1 MSPPRFAPRALILD
15 MDGLMV
21 DSEPLWF
28 RVERDFAAAR
38 GGLWTEELA
47 APCIGRGIRNTL
59 SSMRE
64 EFVFDLDPERD
75 AAEII
80 DRFIAR
86 VPELELKRGCAA
98 LLDEARGNALL
109 ALASSSPARLIDA
122 VLTRFGIAPRFD
134 AVVSGEAVAHP
145 KPAPDIF
152 LEAARRLGVKP
163 EHCLVL
169 EDSLA
174 GVTAGRAAGMAVIA
188 VPEGELHDKGFE
200 RVADAIAQD
209 LEEARG
215 WIDLDARIGRD

>member
-38 GGLWTEELA
+38 GGAWTEELA
-47 APCIGRGIRNTL
+47 APCIGRGMRNTL

-64 EFVFDLDPERD
+64 EFVFDLDHERD

-80 DRFIAR
+80 DRFIVR

-98 LLDEARGNALL
+98 LLDAARGNALL
-109 ALASSSPARLIDA
+109 AVASSSPARLIDA
-122 VLTRFGIAPRFD
+122 VLARFGIAPRFD

-152 LEAARRLGVKP
+152 LRASAELGEAPAR
-163 EHCLVL
+163 CAVL

-174 GVTAGRAAGMAVIA
+174 GATAGRAAGMFVIA
-188 VPEGELHDKGFE
+188 VPEGQWEGRGFE
-200 RVADAIAQD
+200 AVADVVATD
-209 LEEARG
+209 LFEARACLSPLAR
-215 WIDLDARIGRD
+215 DL

>member
-21 DSEPLWF
+21 DSEPIWF
-28 RVERDFAAAR
+28 RVECDFAVAR
-38 GGLWTEELA
+38 GGMWTEALA
-47 APCIGRGIRNTL
+47 APCVGRGIRNTL
-59 SSMRE
+59 SSMRD
-64 EFVFDLDPERD
+64 EFVFDLAPDRD

-86 VPELELKRGCAA
+86 VPELELKLGCAA
-98 LLDEARGNALL
+98 LLDAARGKARI

-122 VLTRFGIAPRFD
+122 VLARFEIAPRLD
-134 AVVSGEAVAHP
+134 AVVSGEAVALP

-152 LEAARRLGVKP
+152 LEAARRLGIEP
-163 EHCLVL
+163 AHCLVL

-188 VPEGELHDKGFE
+188 IPEGDLQGKGFE
-200 RVADAIAQD
+200 RVADAIARD
-209 LEEARG
+209 LVEARG
-215 WIDLDARIGRD
+215 WMDLEPRI

>member
-28 RVERDFAAAR
+28 LVERDFATAR
-38 GGLWTEELA
+38 GGVWTEELA
-47 APCIGRGIRNTL
+47 APCVGRGMRNTL
-59 SSMRE
+59 SSMRDV
-64 EFVFDLDPERD
+64 FVFDLDLDRD

-80 DRFIAR
+80 DRFIGR

-98 LLDEARGNALL
+98 LLDQARGNVLL
-109 ALASSSPARLIDA
+109 ALASSSPACLIDA
-122 VLTRFGIAPRFD
+122 VLARFELAPRFD
-134 AVVSGEAVAHP
+134 AVVSGESVAHP

-152 LEAARRLGVKP
+152 LEAARRLGAQP

-188 VPEGELHDKGFE
+188 VPEGDPHGRGFE
-200 RVADAIAQD
+200 RVADAIARD

-215 WIDLDARIGRD
+215 WMDLGSC

>member
-1 MSPPRFAPRALILD
+1 MSPPRFAPRALIFD

-38 GGLWTEELA
+38 GGAWTEELA
-47 APCIGRGIRNTL
+47 APCVGRGMRNTL
-59 SSMRE
+59 FSMRDA
-64 EFVFDLDPERD
+64 FVFDLDPERD
-75 AAEII
+75 AAELI
-80 DRFIAR
+80 DRFIVR
-86 VPELELKRGCAA
+86 IPELELKRGCAA
-98 LLDEARGNALL
+98 MLDAAQGNTRV
-109 ALASSSPARLIDA
+109 ALASSSPARLIDE
-122 VLTRFGIAPRFD
+122 VLARFGIAPRFD

-152 LEAARRLGVKP
+152 LEAARRLGVAP

-174 GVTAGRAAGMAVIA
+174 GVTAGHAAGMAVIA
-188 VPEGELHDKGFE
+188 VPEGDFQGKGFE

-215 WIDLDARIGRD
+215 WLDLDTRI